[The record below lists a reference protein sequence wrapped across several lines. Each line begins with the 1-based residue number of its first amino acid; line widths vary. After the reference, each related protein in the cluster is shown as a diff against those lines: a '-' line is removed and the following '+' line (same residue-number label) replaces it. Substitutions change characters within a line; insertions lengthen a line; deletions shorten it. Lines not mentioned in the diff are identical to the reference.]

1 MKKAK
6 IFYYNFPTFK
16 NKDEKLA
23 KVKQTKFEN
32 IPFELI
38 NPDKNA
44 NWINQTDNDFDDLL
58 PLCSKDVKYG
68 KSEEAIFQLYL
79 NGVNS
84 ARDEWIYDFEEK
96 NLENKAKFF
105 IDKYTSLLSKKSEN
119 WDNSIKWSRD
129 LKNEFRRGRKIKWLS
144 DNFCGLFR
152 NG

>member
-58 PLCSKDVKYG
+58 PLCSKDVKLG
-68 KSEEAIFQLYL
+68 RSEEAVFELYSF
-79 NGVNS
+79 GVSTN
-84 ARDEWIYDFEEK
+84 RDEWVYDFDEETLK
-96 NLENKAKFF
+96 KKANFF
-105 IDKYTSLLSKKSEN
+105 IDKYNSLLN
-119 WDNSIKWSRD
+119 V
-129 LKNEFRRGRKIKWLS
+129 LS
-144 DNFCGLFR
+144 
-152 NG
+152 

>member
-1 MKKAK
+1 MRRYVITTQIKLNSLPFPNIFIKFNKIVYYIDLQKQMKKAK

-58 PLCSKDVKYG
+58 PLCSKDVKLG
-68 KSEEAIFQLYL
+68 RSEEAVFELYSF
-79 NGVNS
+79 GVSTN
-84 ARDEWIYDFEEK
+84 RDEWVYDFDEETLK
-96 NLENKAKFF
+96 KKANFF
-105 IDKYTSLLSKKSEN
+105 IDKYNSLLN
-119 WDNSIKWSRD
+119 V
-129 LKNEFRRGRKIKWLS
+129 LS
-144 DNFCGLFR
+144 
-152 NG
+152 